1 MTENRAQPGYWPI
14 LIMIGV
20 LSGVIV
26 AGFLLFP
33 KTSDERNSLLARLGT
48 TNFGEFVVPAVSM
61 TDLNLKT
68 GDGRPWVFSEQKIK
82 WRLIIPGAGK
92 CIDEC
97 RELLHTTRQVH
108 ISLGKYSRR
117 FERVYIALD
126 DEIDSETERYMEEHP
141 YLTVV
146 HGKQDELEGLKEN
159 VIVGRLIPAGT
170 GGMMTRIR
178 EIAQHRDD
186 LILEA
191 RKASSTI
198 GQADGMLEDLT
209 GAGE

>member
-68 GDGRPWVFSEQKIK
+68 GNGKPWVFSEQKIK

-117 FERVYIALD
+117 FER
-126 DEIDSETERYMEEHP
+126 EIDSETERYMEEHP

-146 HGKQDELEGLKEN
+146 HGKQEELELLLKATNAPLFIEGAPLRAYLVDQEGLIMMSYTLANAGKE
-159 VIVGRLIPAGT
+159 LI
-170 GGMMTRIR
+170 
-178 EIAQHRDD
+178 
-186 LILEA
+186 
-191 RKASSTI
+191 
-198 GQADGMLEDLT
+198 EDIEHLMKYSP
-209 GAGE
+209 G

>member
-146 HGKQDELEGLKEN
+146 HGKQDELEQL
-159 VIVGRLIPAGT
+159 
-170 GGMMTRIR
+170 
-178 EIAQHRDD
+178 
-186 LILEA
+186 LEA
-191 RKASSTI
+191 TNAPLFMEGAPLRAYLGDQEGLIMMSYTLANAGKELI
-198 GQADGMLEDLT
+198 EDIEHLMKYSP
-209 GAGE
+209 G

>member
-1 MTENRAQPGYWPI
+1 MVMTENRAQPGYWPI

-146 HGKQDELEGLKEN
+146 HGKQDELEQL
-159 VIVGRLIPAGT
+159 
-170 GGMMTRIR
+170 
-178 EIAQHRDD
+178 
-186 LILEA
+186 LEA
-191 RKASSTI
+191 TNGPLFMEGAPLRAYLVDQEGLIMMSYTLANAGKELI
-198 GQADGMLEDLT
+198 EDIEHLMKYSP
-209 GAGE
+209 G

>member
-117 FERVYIALD
+117 FERIYIALD

-146 HGKQDELEGLKEN
+146 HGKQDELEQL
-159 VIVGRLIPAGT
+159 
-170 GGMMTRIR
+170 
-178 EIAQHRDD
+178 
-186 LILEA
+186 LEA
-191 RKASSTI
+191 TNAPLFMEGAPLRAYLVDQEGLIMMSYTLANAGKELI
-198 GQADGMLEDLT
+198 EDIEHLMKYSP
-209 GAGE
+209 G

>member
-1 MTENRAQPGYWPI
+1 MVMTENRAQPGYWPI

-146 HGKQDELEGLKEN
+146 HGKQDELEQL
-159 VIVGRLIPAGT
+159 
-170 GGMMTRIR
+170 
-178 EIAQHRDD
+178 
-186 LILEA
+186 LEA
-191 RKASSTI
+191 TNAPLF
-198 GQADGMLEDLT
+198 MEDAPLRAYLVDQEGLIMMSYT
-209 GAGE
+209 LANAGKELIEDIEHLMKYSPG

>member
-1 MTENRAQPGYWPI
+1 MVMTENQAKPGYWPI

-33 KTSDERNSLLARLGT
+33 KTPDERNSLLGRLGT

-61 TDLNLKT
+61 TDLNLKA
-68 GDGRPWVFSEQKIK
+68 GDGKRWVFSEQKIK

-126 DEIDSETERYMEEHP
+126 DEIDPETGRYMEEHP
-141 YLTVV
+141 YLSVV
-146 HGKQDELEGLKEN
+146 HGKQDELALLLKVTNAPLFTEGAPLRAYLVDQEGLIMMSYTLANDGKEM
-159 VIVGRLIPAGT
+159 I
-170 GGMMTRIR
+170 
-178 EIAQHRDD
+178 
-186 LILEA
+186 
-191 RKASSTI
+191 
-198 GQADGMLEDLT
+198 EDIEHLMKYSP
-209 GAGE
+209 G

>member
-68 GDGRPWVFSEQKIK
+68 GNGKPWVFSEQKIK

-97 RELLHTTRQVH
+97 RELLH

-126 DEIDSETERYMEEHP
+126 EEIDSETERYMEEHP

-146 HGKQDELEGLKEN
+146 HGKQEELELLLKATNAPLFIEGAPLRAYLVDQEGLIMMSYTLANAGKE
-159 VIVGRLIPAGT
+159 LI
-170 GGMMTRIR
+170 
-178 EIAQHRDD
+178 
-186 LILEA
+186 
-191 RKASSTI
+191 
-198 GQADGMLEDLT
+198 EDIEHLMKYSP
-209 GAGE
+209 G